1 MIQEKKI
8 LIVEDDHLLQEFYRI
23 LFRKL
28 GFNAFVTE
36 DGEEII
42 KRIIDGEVNLIIM
55 DINLKNTY
63 FNSQKIDGLSLSK
76 YIKKNFYNL
85 NIPILL
91 ITAYTPNFGNAK
103 ILEESMADDMMVKPI
118 ISFDTL
124 IEKVNRLL
132 CRPQKIEC

>member
-8 LIVEDDHLLQEFYRI
+8 LVVEDDHLLQEFYRI

-28 GFNAFVTE
+28 GFNVFVTE

-42 KRIIDGEVNLIIM
+42 KRIIDGEVSLIIM

-132 CRPQKIEC
+132 CRPQKIEY

>member
-42 KRIIDGEVNLIIM
+42 KRIIDGEVSLIIM

>member
-8 LIVEDDHLLQEFYRI
+8 LVVEDDHLLQEFYKI

-28 GFNAFVTE
+28 GYNVFVTE
-36 DGEEII
+36 DGDEII
-42 KRIIDGEVNLIIM
+42 RSVIDGEVSLIIM

-124 IEKVNRLL
+124 IGKVNRLL
-132 CRPQKIEC
+132 CRQQKIEC

>member
-8 LIVEDDHLLQEFYRI
+8 FIVEDDHLLQEFYKI

-28 GFNAFVTE
+28 NINVFITE
-36 DGEEII
+36 DGDEII
-42 KRIIDGEVNLIIM
+42 RSVMEGEVSLIIM

-63 FNSQKIDGLSLSK
+63 FNSQKMDGLTLSK
-76 YIKKNFYNL
+76 YIKQNFYNL

-91 ITAYTPNFGNAK
+91 ITAYTPNSGNTR
-103 ILEESMADDMMVKPI
+103 ILEESMADDIMVKPI

-124 IEKVNRLL
+124 IGKVNRLL
-132 CRPQKIEC
+132 CKQQKTEC